1 MASISEFVAVKRV
14 SKGALSINEKVI
26 ILNVYNAIKHQNP
39 TTGVAK
45 IVETCSK
52 MTGVGVSTI
61 YRLSREEKSGL
72 VNAPRKSTGRKK
84 IVIEDDE
91 ETAIRRLT
99 HSFYFEKQI
108 PTLDKIMA
116 EMQKDENIPS
126 LSKTT
131 LWRVLRKMN
140 FGYEKLQN
148 RKSLLVEKDEIIC
161 WRRRYLRAVR
171 KYRRDNVNIYYL
183 DETWLN
189 EGYTVGKIWQ
199 DKNITS
205 SRQAF
210 LEGWS
215 TGIKAPSGKGKRLI
229 ITHIGS
235 KNGFVKGGLLAFQSK
250 KTGDY
255 HEDMNA
261 DVFEEYFG
269 QMLDL
274 IPPQS
279 VIVMDNA
286 TYHSRKL
293 EKVPTS
299 SWRKSD
305 IIQWLTLK
313 EISHEGDMI
322 KKELLEIVNL
332 NKPPYTKYVI
342 DEMAL
347 KKNITVLRLPPY
359 HCELNPIELVW
370 AQVKGFVAKRNTTF
384 KLKDVES
391 IFQEALKQV
400 DSEKWSKC
408 VEHVIKEEARMWE
421 LDRMVDETIEPLIIS
436 LDPNDDST
444 TDYSEDE

>member
-1 MASISEFVAVKRV
+1 MDSISEFIAVKRV
-14 SKGALSINEKVI
+14 SKCALSINEKVI
-26 ILNVYNAIKHQNP
+26 IINVYNAIKHQNP
-39 TTGVAK
+39 TTGVSK
-45 IVETCSK
+45 LVETCSK
-52 MTGVGVSTI
+52 MTGVGTSTI
-61 YRLSREEKSGL
+61 YRILREGKSGG
-72 VNAPRKSTGRKK
+72 VKAPRKSEGRKN

-91 ETAIRRLT
+91 KTAIRRLI
-99 HSFYFEKQI
+99 HSFYFKKEI

-116 EMQKDENIPS
+116 EIQKDEN
-126 LSKTT
+126 LRTFSKTT
-131 LWRVLRKMN
+131 LWRCLRKMN

-148 RKSLLVEKDEIIC
+148 RKSLLVEKDEIIY
-161 WRRRYLRAVR
+161 WRRRYLRAIR

-189 EGYTVGKIWQ
+189 EGYTVGRIWQ
-199 DKNITS
+199 DRNITS

-261 DVFEEYFG
+261 DVFEEYFD

-286 TYHSRKL
+286 SYHSRKL
-293 EKVPTS
+293 EKVPNS
-299 SWRKSD
+299 SWRKSN
-305 IIQWLTLK
+305 IIQWLTIK
-313 EISHEGDMI
+313 GIAYEEDMI
-322 KKELLEIVNL
+322 KKELLEIVDL
-332 NKPPYTKYVI
+332 NKSPCIKYVI

-370 AQVKGFVAKRNTTF
+370 AQVKGFVARHNTTF

-391 IFQEALKQV
+391 IFQQALEQI

-408 VEHVIKEEARMWE
+408 VEHVIKEEERMWQI
-421 LDRMVDETIEPLIIS
+421 DHMVDETVEPLIIS
-436 LDPNDDST
+436 LDLNDDST